1 MKARAR
7 MLAEDCP
14 PLACLRTSQ
23 RAKVT
28 FASLAAM
35 VAVEGRGSS
44 ETRANLTR
52 TGVVLAE
59 DGVGRQDC
67 RFPAGLSARGR
78 RLAPARSESKTAGE
92 APQDLQ

>member
-1 MKARAR
+1 MRARAR

-23 RAKVT
+23 RANVT

-59 DGVGRQDC
+59 DGAGRQDC
-67 RFPAGLSARGR
+67 RFPEAFRRKGTSAAWPLPDQNPRPPGK
-78 RLAPARSESKTAGE
+78 LPMI
-92 APQDLQ
+92 